1 MIKNI
6 IFDVD
11 GTLINTTH
19 VNMKGLQF
27 ALEKENIKKSLDE
40 LTHFDGLPSQV
51 TLEQLQI
58 KDIEVV
64 QDIWHNYVENHVDE
78 FTIYYAI
85 PTVLKLLST
94 NYNLSLVTSR
104 NHQEIKYD
112 KKLTHLMDYFE
123 GFICYEDTKNH
134 KPHPAPLIKAMNS
147 FNYNHE
153 ETVYIGDS
161 KYDYQAASSAGIKFL
176 KAGWGKKDFTIT
188 SPHMNLKTPID
199 ILMYLN

>member
-27 ALEKENIKKSLDE
+27 AIEKENINKSINE
-40 LTHFDGLPSQV
+40 LTNFDGLPSQV
-51 TLEQLQI
+51 TLEQLKI
-58 KDIEVV
+58 RDIETI
-64 QDIWHNYVENHVDE
+64 QDLWHNYVENHADE

-85 PTVLKLLST
+85 PTILKLLSS

-104 NHQEIKYD
+104 NRQEIKYD
-112 KKLTHLMDYFE
+112 KKLRHLMNYFE
-123 GFICYEDTKNH
+123 GVICYDDTQKH
-134 KPHPAPLIKAMNS
+134 KPHPAPLIKALNT
-147 FNYNHE
+147 FNYNLE
-153 ETVYIGDS
+153 ETIYIGDS
-161 KYDYQAASSAGIKFL
+161 KYDYQAASDAGMKFY
-176 KAGWGKKDFTIT
+176 KAGWGKKDFIIT
-188 SPHMNLKTPID
+188 PPHKNLKTPID